1 MGPASAARLR
11 LIAIRI
17 VDHPAGTEPV
27 MVARI
32 VVTVPVTAARAQPR
46 LHRDHSAV
54 IALVTLDMERT
65 AVLVTV
71 TAACAQPRPH
81 RGHTAVITLVT
92 PDMERTAVVVLV
104 TAACAQPRHL
114 REDIAV
120 TTTAILERIALIA
133 PLIAAV
139 VTTMGTEL
147 AVTIIA
153 LVSPIQDR
161 PTQIA
166 TVTETPVNVT
176 L

>member
-1 MGPASAARLR
+1 MDPAPAARLR

-27 MVARI
+27 MVPRI
-32 VVTVPVTAARAQPR
+32 VVTVPVTAA
-46 LHRDHSAV
+46 
-54 IALVTLDMERT
+54 
-65 AVLVTV
+65 
-71 TAACAQPRPH
+71 CAQPQP
-81 RGHTAVITLVT
+81 T
-92 PDMERTAVVVLV
+92 PQPTPQR
-104 TAACAQPRHL
+104 QPRRRH
-114 REDIAV
+114 RIAV

-133 PLIAAV
+133 PLIVAV

>member
-1 MGPASAARLR
+1 
-11 LIAIRI
+11 
-17 VDHPAGTEPV
+17 
-27 MVARI
+27 
-32 VVTVPVTAARAQPR
+32 
-46 LHRDHSAV
+46 
-54 IALVTLDMERT
+54 
-65 AVLVTV
+65 
-71 TAACAQPRPH
+71 
-81 RGHTAVITLVT
+81 VITLVT

-120 TTTAILERIALIA
+120 TTTAILERIALIV
-133 PLIAAV
+133 PPTVAV

-153 LVSPIQDR
+153 LVSPIQAR
-161 PTQIA
+161 PTPIA